1 MRLLKLLT
9 FLALSSTFYNSAY
22 AAGPTFECDGTPYP
36 TIGSNPTTIQQ
47 MDKQTL
53 AVSTLATLTPS
64 STINATGFNI
74 LDNYIY
80 GLNSLNFMQLAS
92 DGTYTMLGQPTGIG
106 ASAGVTWG
114 IKVTYAGTMD
124 SSGYW
129 YGHDSNYVYR
139 VYIGSNP
146 SAGSLTFERFARS
159 GSFTKN
165 LADLAFNPLDGSLY
179 GMNGSS
185 LRKLTIAGVGSTV
198 STSGSLS
205 GNAGGAWSTS
215 SGTLYFYNNGSG
227 LLYSVDM
234 TSTTPEANFVGNV
247 AQNGT
252 FDATACTPPVLL
264 KSVGNEEVE
273 PGDSVTFNF
282 KMSNPLSTPI
292 TVEFTD
298 ILEPGLSFV
307 SGSISPAAPGSGT
320 ITTFTDNKLVISNL
334 VIPSGLPPNNEVNFT
349 AEVLIDPN
357 ISTSTTITNQ
367 AEITYGVNTTLS
379 DNPGGS
385 IDDPTAITVIMS
397 DWGDAPS
404 SYGDVKHLLSNA
416 NLFMGTAPD
425 AEKQQQNTANGFIDG
440 TGDDSDNAA
449 DEDAVTFPVLAEGT
463 MANIS
468 VDVNQSSANEGF
480 LQGWVDWN
488 GDGDFADENERVAT
502 DLQSNTA
509 GNSVITAS
517 VSVPT
522 TTTLTQTFARF
533 RWSTSSGL
541 DSATIAPDGEVE
553 DYAITIKPADRGDA
567 PSSMASIDA
576 SLTAPYGEAIHA
588 IDNAVYLGNLID
600 ADPDSQNTSLLADGD
615 DIDGSDDDDGVS
627 FPLIGPTPVL
637 RVGTSNI
644 VTIEASAAG
653 YLNAWIDYN
662 QDGDWDDAGETIATN
677 NPLATGTNFLT
688 LTPTGTSPHGAT
700 YARFRF
706 TSTLVTNPS
715 PIGILADGEVED
727 YRINLLMA
735 APDPAD
741 LCSSVIQN
749 TGFETAPHPTTFL
762 LKAEDEVEGW
772 ATIADSPSSG
782 SSFAQRNVIEVWK
795 SGFGGVTAFEGDYFA
810 ELNANL
816 PGMLYQDVELI
827 PGSSYTWSFS
837 HRGRSGTDTI
847 TVLMGPPDAV
857 VSQGDF
863 STGNTAWK
871 AYHGVYVVPVG
882 QYITRFAFQATSPSS
897 YGNFVDAIKIPGGCD
912 FGDAPNSYGTQ
923 SDNNGSYHV
932 SNALLY
938 LGSDPGDS
946 EEDGQPSVTADG
958 DDNTGISD
966 EDSVSILESLSD
978 VDRSYSVDVVT
989 TNNTGNTAKLISWI
1003 DFDGNGTFDADEAA
1017 TRNVPTGITGTSIT
1031 LNWFNLPVDIQA
1043 GDSYMRIRLTTEPIT
1058 STETGG
1064 SKWDGEIEDYPLTI
1078 SSRAI
1083 ISGRV
1088 YIDTNSNAVID
1099 TDETGI
1105 AGTVIVLRDFFSGV
1119 CRSTTTN
1126 GNGDYHFSEVFAGSY
1141 ELYQAHGESTTVP
1154 QSCGVTSVNNP
1165 TGYQSTTPDTLTIT
1179 VSDDD
1184 ITDQNFGEAPIQGI
1198 TFEPDHQSEVLAGE
1212 VKLYTHTFST
1222 EADGSVSFTSSG
1234 TGNIAPDW
1242 SSTLYNDNNC
1252 DGTLSDIEVSSTI
1265 NGISLTISAGNQL
1278 CIINK
1283 VSAPPNA
1290 PIQDSFTAKIT
1301 ADFIYAGGNTADL
1314 RLQVIDLTIVGQSQT
1329 STGQSGLKLT
1339 KTVEN
1344 LTQATAETETANQ
1357 AIAGDVIKYRIYYQN
1372 TGTEAIFEVNIKD
1385 TVPAFTRLIS
1395 GSMSCDVT
1403 PPTLAC
1409 SSNINTDS
1417 LDWALAGTLAAGV
1430 SGHVSYEVTIDN

>member
-1 MRLLKLLT
+1 MRLLKLLA

-36 TIGSNPTTIQQ
+36 TIGSNPTTIQK

-80 GLNSLNFMQLAS
+80 GLKSRDFMQLAS

-159 GSFTKN
+159 GAFTGN

-179 GMNGSS
+179 GMSGST
-185 LRKLTIAGVGSTV
+185 LKKITIAGVGSTV

-385 IDDPTAITVIMS
+385 IDDPTV
-397 DWGDAPS
+397 
-404 SYGDVKHLLSNA
+404 
-416 NLFMGTAPD
+416 
-425 AEKQQQNTANGFIDG
+425 
-440 TGDDSDNAA
+440 
-449 DEDAVTFPVLAEGT
+449 
-463 MANIS
+463 IS
-468 VDVNQSSANEGF
+468 V
-480 LQGWVDWN
+480 
-488 GDGDFADENERVAT
+488 
-502 DLQSNTA
+502 
-509 GNSVITAS
+509 
-517 VSVPT
+517 
-522 TTTLTQTFARF
+522 TL
-533 RWSTSSGL
+533 S
-541 DSATIAPDGEVE
+541 
-553 DYAITIKPADRGDA
+553 DRGDA
-567 PSSMASIDA
+567 PSSMTSVDA
-576 SLTAPYGEAIHA
+576 DLTTPYGEATHLI
-588 IDNAVYLGNLID
+588 NSSVFLGNLID
-600 ADPDSQNTSLLADGD
+600 ADPISQSSGLLADGD
-615 DIDGSDDDDGVS
+615 DLDGSNDDDGVT
-627 FPLIGPTPVL
+627 FPLIGSMSVL
-637 RVGTSNI
+637 RVDIANTVN
-644 VTIEASAAG
+644 IEASING

-662 QDGDWDDAGETIATN
+662 QDGDWDDAGEAIATN
-677 NPLATGTNFLT
+677 SPLLKGTNLLT
-688 LTPTGTSPHGAT
+688 ITPLSTYPHGAT

-706 TSTLVTNPS
+706 TSNSVTIPS
-715 PIGILADGEVED
+715 PLGLLADGEVED

-735 APDPAD
+735 APDPTD

-749 TGFETAPHPTTFL
+749 TGFETAPNPTTYL
-762 LKAEDEVEGW
+762 LKPENEVEGW

-782 SSFAQRNVIEVWK
+782 ANFTQRNVIEVWK
-795 SGFGGVTAFEGDYFA
+795 SGFGGVPAFEGDYFA

-816 PGMLYQDVELI
+816 PGMLYQDVELT

-857 VSQGDF
+857 VSQGDY
-863 STGNTAWK
+863 STDNTAWK
-871 AYHGVYVVPVG
+871 AYHGVYVVPIG

-923 SDNNGSYHV
+923 RSNNGSYHV

-938 LGSDPGDS
+938 LGSGPGDS
-946 EEDGQPSVTADG
+946 EEDGQPSSSANG

-966 EDSVSILESLSD
+966 EDGVSVLESLSD
-978 VDRSYSVDVVT
+978 TDRSYKVDIIT
-989 TNNTGNTAKLISWI
+989 TNNTGNTAKLIAWI
-1003 DFDGNGTFDADEAA
+1003 DFDGNGTFDADEVAV
-1017 TRNVPTGITGTSIT
+1017 RQVPTGINSSPTT
-1031 LNWFNLPVDIQA
+1031 LNWLNIPSDIQM
-1043 GDSYMRIRLTTEPIT
+1043 GDSYLRIRLSTEPI
-1058 STETGG
+1058 SSIESGG
-1064 SKWDGEIEDYPLTI
+1064 AKWDGEVEDYPLTI
-1078 SSRAI
+1078 SSSAI
-1083 ISGRV
+1083 VSGRV
-1088 YIDTNSNAVID
+1088 YNDVNSNAAID
-1099 TDETGI
+1099 AGETGI
-1105 AGTVIVLRDFFSGV
+1105 NGTIVVLRDFFSGT
-1119 CRSTTTN
+1119 CRSIKTD
-1126 GNGDYHFSEVFAGSY
+1126 GAGSYYFSKVFDGSY
-1141 ELYQAHGESTTVP
+1141 ELYQAHGETTPIP
-1154 QSCGVTSVNNP
+1154 QNCGGTFVKNP
-1165 TGYQSTTPDTLTIT
+1165 TGFQSTTPNLLAIT
-1179 VSDDD
+1179 VASIDL
-1184 ITDQNFGEAPIQGI
+1184 TDQDFGEVATQGI
-1198 TFEPDHQSEVLAGE
+1198 TFEPDHQSEVLPGE
-1212 VKLYTHTFST
+1212 VKLYTHAFST
-1222 EADGSVSFTSSG
+1222 TAEGSVSFTSSG
-1234 TGNIAPDW
+1234 SGNVASDW
-1242 SSTLYNDNNC
+1242 SSTLYNDSNC
-1252 DGTLSDIEVSSTI
+1252 DGTLSDGETTSSI
-1265 NGISLTISAGNQL
+1265 NSVNLTIIAEERL

-1283 VSAPPNA
+1283 VSAPTNA
-1290 PIQDSFTAKIT
+1290 PNQDSYVAKVTAN
-1301 ADFIYAGGNTADL
+1301 FIYSGGNVPDIS
-1314 RLQVIDLTIVGQSQT
+1314 LQVTDLTVVGQSLT
-1329 STGQSGLKLT
+1329 TPTGQSGLKLT

-1344 LTQATAETETANQ
+1344 LTQATAETETTNQ
-1357 AIAGDVIKYRIYYQN
+1357 AAIGDVIKYRIYYQN
-1372 TGTEAIFEVNIKD
+1372 TGAEVISDISIKD
-1385 TVPAFTRLIS
+1385 TVPDFTSLVI
-1395 GSMSCDVT
+1395 GSMACDIT
-1403 PPTLAC
+1403 PTPLIC
-1409 SSNINTDS
+1409 SPNINVDA
-1417 LDWALAGTLAAGV
+1417 LDWTLTGSLAASA
-1430 SGHVSYEVTIDN
+1430 SGYVSYEVSLDN